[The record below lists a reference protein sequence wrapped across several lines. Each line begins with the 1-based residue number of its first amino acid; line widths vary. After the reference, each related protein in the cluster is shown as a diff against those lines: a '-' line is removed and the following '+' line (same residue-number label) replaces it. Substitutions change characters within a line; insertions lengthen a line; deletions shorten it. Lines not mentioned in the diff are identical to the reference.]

1 MTTETLLV
9 VTPLYLVTIELDGQD
24 ERTRKEVEKT
34 LLPLISLLISLSLF
48 LIIPVGYFFQ
58 KKIMGKIGER
68 TIILYLTI
76 ICFLFNILI
85 FQFVFTSVYQYCL
98 IFIFFIIST
107 NLLENTLTSM
117 FSKIIPSDYNIY
129 GINGGFFINVSTC
142 LGRSLGCCIITFIG
156 SVRYQTLNRI
166 CFGVTGGLILFGLI
180 VFISFYNTLR
190 IKAIARILRGRASI
204 RKHKATEF

>member
-1 MTTETLLV
+1 MTTELLLV
-9 VTPLYLVTIELDGQD
+9 VTPIYLISIELDGHD
-24 ERTRKEVEKT
+24 DHTRKEMEKT
-34 LLPLISLLISLSLF
+34 LLPLISLLIGLSLF

-58 KKIMGKIGER
+58 KKILGKIGER
-68 TIILYLTI
+68 RIILYLTI

-85 FQFVFTSVYQYCL
+85 FQFVFTSVYQYCF
-98 IFIFFIIST
+98 IFVFFIIST
-107 NLLENTLTSM
+107 NLLENTLTAM
-117 FSKIIPSDYNIY
+117 FSKIIPSDYTIY

-156 SVRYQTLNRI
+156 NVRYQILNRI
-166 CFGVTGGLILFGLI
+166 CFGVTGGLILLGLI
-180 VFISFYNTLR
+180 VFICFYNTLR